1 MFRATVD
8 TDVDGSV
15 VRMAGQLTVEF
26 LKDVERLCISAE
38 PPVLI
43 DANGL
48 RSCDADGL
56 AFLARMRDGAVR
68 VEGLSKY
75 LEMRIRYVRT
85 EIAGVSED
93 SGSGHDGPGP
103 GELA

>member
-15 VRMAGQLTVEF
+15 VRVAGQLTVDVV
-26 LKDVERLCISAE
+26 KDVQRMCLSVE

-43 DANGL
+43 NAEGL

-56 AFLARMRDGAVR
+56 AFLARIRDGAVS
-68 VEGLSKY
+68 VEGLSEY
-75 LEMRIRYVRT
+75 LEMRIRHEMMR
-85 EIAGVSED
+85 A
-93 SGSGHDGPGP
+93 SGTHR
-103 GELA
+103 

>member
-8 TDVDGSV
+8 TEVDGSV
-15 VRMAGQLTVEF
+15 VTVAGQLTVEF
-26 LKDVERLCISAE
+26 VKDVERTCLSAE

-56 AFLARMRDGAVR
+56 AFLARMRDGVVR

-75 LEMRIRYVRT
+75 LEMRLRHEMMR
-85 EIAGVSED
+85 
-93 SGSGHDGPGP
+93 GSR
-103 GELA
+103 ESRR